1 VKLNVTIDGK
11 VYEVEVEASEP
22 TPERPTLSSATTAPA
37 TAASPSSAPKPANGA
52 PVADEAKV
60 CRSPIAGIVVKVSAQ
75 AGQAI
80 QANDV
85 LVVLEAMKMET
96 TIPSPVAG
104 KIAKVLV
111 GNGDSV
117 QAGQVLI
124 EFE

>member
-1 VKLNVTIDGK
+1 MKLNVTIDGK

-22 TPERPTLSSATTAPA
+22 PPERPTFSTAAGAPA
-37 TAASPSSAPKPANGA
+37 AAVPPPSVQKPANGA

-111 GNGDSV
+111 DNGDSV